1 MSEYTTFYLRYQD
14 APLLEYKDS
23 PSFEELINLS
33 VSERRQLANEI
44 NDHND
49 RVSESLGAKLLCLST
64 TTSRELSI
72 IPWAESPQVVTIN
85 LLEKIMSF
93 YAEEIDEC
101 HRYIDSYHNKILV
114 LVESLA
120 TANPSIYDKIFSDI
134 DACQDCINFWNE
146 DLERYQYHRHKF
158 EFLMEILKN
167 LNQYY
172 ELIYTKY

>member
-1 MSEYTTFYLRYQD
+1 MSEYTTFYLRYR
-14 APLLEYKDS
+14 AVPLLEYKDW
-23 PSFEELINLS
+23 PSYDELIYLS
-33 VSERRQLANEI
+33 ESDRKQLFHEL

-49 RVSESLGAKLLCLST
+49 RVSESLGSELLCLPT
-64 TTSRELSI
+64 TPSRELSI

-101 HRYIDSYHNKILV
+101 HRYIDSYHNKIFV

-120 TANPSIYDKIFSDI
+120 TANPSIYDKIISDI
-134 DACQDCINFWNE
+134 EEYQDCINFWNE
-146 DLERYQYHRHKF
+146 DLEKYQYHRHKF

-167 LNQYY
+167 LNQHY